1 MGLAD
6 KNNDND
12 FQLTEQQVADFLKE
26 NPEFLLRHEDVLS
39 EVQLPHASGDA
50 VSLVERQVSLLRE
63 RNLDMR
69 SRLSSLLDNARS
81 NDLLFEKTKQLVL
94 SMLEAKSLDI
104 LVNQCESALTKDFS
118 MEFVS
123 LTLFGDDALSNAV
136 SSKVTSMDDAYQA
149 IPGLL
154 KSANATCGVLR
165 PQELHYL
172 FGEEGKNVGSAAVV
186 PLSFGH
192 HLGVLAIGSR
202 DQHYFRSTMGTLF
215 LGYIAEVLNRL
226 LPELIDQAG

>member
-6 KNNDND
+6 KNNDNE
-12 FQLTEQQVADFLKE
+12 FQLTEQQVADYLKD
-26 NPEFLLRHEDVLS
+26 NPEFLLRHEDVLT

-69 SRLSSLLDNARS
+69 TRLTNLLDNARS
-81 NDLLFEKTKQLVL
+81 NDILFEKTKQLVL

-104 LVNQCESALTKDFS
+104 LVNQCETSLKKDFN
-118 MEFVS
+118 MEFAA
-123 LTLFGDDALSNAV
+123 LTLFGDDTLNNAV
-136 SSKVTSMDDAYQA
+136 SSRVTSMDQAYQD

-165 PQELHYL
+165 PQELNYL
-172 FGEEGKNVGSAAVV
+172 FGDAGKEVGSAAVV

-215 LGYIAEVLNRL
+215 LGYIAEVLNRV
-226 LPELIDQAG
+226 LPELIEQV